1 MDQMGFLGFFLK
13 RMSNRVRPALEL
25 EPTADEISFKKV
37 SLLFPITHGLGDASK
52 NKRKLNA
59 EKKVAM
65 NHIPKKGAE
74 LNLSDRGTGI
84 PCNDK
89 RAHAPGR
96 EQSAYCL
103 VAKITS
109 FLSET
114 PSDSF
119 KYVLNEESQK

>member
-1 MDQMGFLGFFLK
+1 MFPINPNGWATPRKDQK
-13 RMSNRVRPALEL
+13 KPNAK
-25 EPTADEISFKKV
+25 KKV
-37 SLLFPITHGLGDASK
+37 E
-52 NKRKLNA
+52 
-59 EKKVAM
+59 EKTTTTT
-65 NHIPKKGAE
+65 KKGAE

-119 KYVLNEESQK
+119 KYVLNEESQKYQLFLVEWFEYRKIITYM